1 MPVNALTADERQHVM
16 QVANEARFS
25 DEPPAKIVPTLVDGG
40 MSPANRP
47 PAAHCALR
55 VKQRTLAAHDGSAN
69 HPCGQR
75 GAPRVG

>member
-40 MSPANRP
+40 MSPPNRP
-47 PAAHCALR
+47 PAALCAAGQ
-55 VKQRTLAAHDGSAN
+55 QRTLAAHDGYAN
-69 HPCGQR
+69 HPCG
-75 GAPRVG
+75 